1 MSQFS
6 EHLQPVLAED
16 GRSKHE
22 LKWHNMASTLLA
34 KQTEH
39 LSWDHANRAG
49 RERRASRNTDGE
61 QTLRFNDTFTDN
73 TFLSR
78 FVVGPDSRVQ
88 LIWAGIASLLIVW
101 DMFTIP
107 LELFPLPKESPGELM
122 ALRILVPLHLIFGLQ
137 IRGAIE
143 MRPRSLG
150 RHYLRSW
157 LLMDVLLILVDTA
170 IFSLEL
176 IQASSS
182 SPLFRSGRLVRILRM
197 VRLVRL
203 LRVAKLERE
212 FMLLAN
218 HFLSAYT
225 VMALKIVWYLVLML
239 SVNHLI
245 ACCWYAVGS
254 WTTSLGN
261 WLQRSNIDEAD
272 FAQSYVAAIH
282 WTLTQFT
289 PSTNPIA
296 PDNGWERFY
305 AIWVILLAM
314 ACFSSFL
321 GSIGSSVNSMRMAR
335 NEELMQSAKLERFF
349 MERNLSVELFS
360 KDQSFFISVCHH
372 SMRENVCK
380 LGQDVF
386 LPNTK
391 CNHAYILESG
401 SLEYN
406 VHRLAPTHCEA
417 DGGNNILCLPAIWA
431 EWEHTGRLFAANGL
445 CYYISDCAQVCKA
458 AGNFGGEMFEF
469 LKILGLLIVGRI
481 EALYDRG
488 EIVTDVLFDYE
499 VDIPNFV
506 QRAENFACMKIAQ
519 SERTD
524 FFKNKESTKTKSI
537 EC

>member
-1 MSQFS
+1 
-6 EHLQPVLAED
+6 
-16 GRSKHE
+16 
-22 LKWHNMASTLLA
+22 
-34 KQTEH
+34 
-39 LSWDHANRAG
+39 
-49 RERRASRNTDGE
+49 
-61 QTLRFNDTFTDN
+61 
-73 TFLSR
+73 
-78 FVVGPDSRVQ
+78 
-88 LIWAGIASLLIVW
+88 
-101 DMFTIP
+101 
-107 LELFPLPKESPGELM
+107 
-122 ALRILVPLHLIFGLQ
+122 
-137 IRGAIE
+137 
-143 MRPRSLG
+143 
-150 RHYLRSW
+150 
-157 LLMDVLLILVDTA
+157 MDVLLILVDTA

-272 FAQSYVAAIH
+272 FAQSYVAAMH
-282 WTLTQFT
+282 WSLTQFT

-360 KDQSFFISVCHH
+360 KVKSAIRADGLVTIRLKEDDVTLMRSVPERFKIQLHTEMFMSSLMEFHIWPSWKHREDQSFFISVCHH

-445 CYYISDCAQVCKA
+445 CYYISVDCAQVCKA

>member
-1 MSQFS
+1 MDGICRQG
-6 EHLQPVLAED
+6 LA
-16 GRSKHE
+16 
-22 LKWHNMASTLLA
+22 TI
-34 KQTEH
+34 
-39 LSWDHANRAG
+39 
-49 RERRASRNTDGE
+49 
-61 QTLRFNDTFTDN
+61 
-73 TFLSR
+73 
-78 FVVGPDSRVQ
+78 
-88 LIWAGIASLLIVW
+88 LIIW

-107 LELFPLPKESPGELM
+107 LELFPLRKSTVEVVDAVSLVSF
-122 ALRILVPLHLIFGLQ
+122 IYWVVDVPLHLIFGLQ
-137 IRGAIE
+137 IGGAIE
-143 MRPRSLG
+143 MRPRFLG

-157 LLMDVLLILVDTA
+157 FLMDVFLIMIDTVIA
-170 IFSLEL
+170 SLEL

-182 SPLFRSGRLVRILRM
+182 NPLFRSGRLVRILRM

-225 VMALKIVWYLVLML
+225 VMALKIVWYLMLML
-239 SVNHLI
+239 AVNHLI
-245 ACCWYAVGS
+245 ACCWYGVGS
-254 WTTSLGN
+254 WTTTLGN
-261 WLQRSNIDEAD
+261 WLQRANIDETD
-272 FAQSYVAAIH
+272 FAQSYVAAMH
-282 WTLTQFT
+282 WSLTQFT

-360 KDQSFFISVCHH
+360 KVKSAIRADGLVKIRLCEDDVTLMRSIPERFKIQLHTEMFWSSLMECRIWPSWKHREDKSFFISVCHH

-391 CNHAYILESG
+391 CNHAYILQSG

-417 DGGNNILCLPAIWA
+417 DGDNNVLCLPAIWA
-431 EWEHTGRLFAANGL
+431 EWEHTGRLFAAAGL
-445 CYYISDCAQVCKA
+445 CYYISVDCAQVCKA
-458 AGNFGGEMFEF
+458 AGSFGGEMFEF

-481 EALYDRG
+481 EDLYDRG

-499 VDIPNFV
+499 VDIPDFV
-506 QRAENFACMKIAQ
+506 QRAENFACLKTAQ

-524 FFKNKESTKTKSI
+524 FLKKSI
-537 EC
+537 ERKKTMEY